1 MAFLCNPLNL
11 PYALQ
16 FDGNTAFREAAD
28 PSAVFFGGKYYLFLS
43 MNAGYFVTDDF
54 TSFSHRDYPPE
65 ISLYDYA
72 PDVCVCGDKLV
83 FCVRHPE
90 GGTAFLSSSD
100 PENLPLAG
108 FRSPVPYSDPCLFRD
123 DDGRLYYYY
132 GCSDRDPIYG
142 VALGDDF
149 QPLSAPVPLIA
160 ENRTE
165 RGYEYPGDGHL
176 APETQRPWIEGAW
189 MTKHGGRYYL
199 QYAAP
204 GTQFD
209 VYCDAVFVSSSP
221 LGPFSPAEN
230 NPFSYEPA
238 GFLTGAGHGSTF
250 LSPGGKPYHIA
261 TARISVNHMFE
272 RRIGLWRAGF
282 DRDGELFCDQR
293 FGDFPFDPESEP
305 FAPPEFMLLS
315 YRKKVTAS
323 SGTGAENVTDENI
336 RTWWTAAEDDPVP
349 TLTLDLGKEYPVSF
363 VQVNFADNR
372 EDLLR
377 AFRQPHGG
385 RYTDRVL
392 RPLRW
397 LLEGSGDGKAFFT
410 LADRR
415 DAAACL
421 PHELSGAREK
431 RLRYLRLTVT
441 GTPFSLPP
449 AVSGLRV
456 FGKGEGKKP
465 EKAILS
471 GIRTAPT
478 AASLSFRSK
487 GEDGFL
493 LLWGHRP
500 DKLYHAMTVWGRN
513 AADIRALTAGQKL
526 FVRADAINENG
537 VTEGDVL
544 EIK

>member
-1 MAFLCNPLNL
+1 MAYLCNPLNL

-16 FDGNTAFREAAD
+16 FDGDTAFREAAD

-54 TSFSHRDYPPE
+54 VSFAHRDYPPD

-72 PDVCVCGDKLV
+72 PDVCVRGDALV
-83 FCVRHPE
+83 FCVRHPA
-90 GGTAFLSSSD
+90 GGTAFLSSPD
-100 PENLPLAG
+100 PENKPFAVY
-108 FRSPVPYSDPCLFRD
+108 RSPVPYSDPCLFCD

-132 GCSDRDPIYG
+132 GCSDREPIYG
-142 VALGDDF
+142 VALDEAF
-149 QPLSAPVPLIA
+149 QPLSDPVPLIS
-160 ENRTE
+160 ENRAG
-165 RGYEYPGDGHL
+165 RGYEYPGDGHY

-230 NPFSYEPA
+230 NPFSYEPG

-250 LSPGGKPYHIA
+250 LSPDGRCFHIA

-282 DRDGELFCDQR
+282 DRDGGLFCDQR
-293 FGDFPFDPESEP
+293 FGDFPFDTEAAP
-305 FAPPEFMLLS
+305 FTPPEYMLLS
-315 YRKKVTAS
+315 CRKKVTAS
-323 SGTGAENVTDENI
+323 SGTGTENVTDENI
-336 RTWWTAAEDDPVP
+336 RTWWTASEADPAP

-377 AFRQPHGG
+377 TFRQPHGG
-385 RYTDRVL
+385 RYTDRET

-397 LLEGSGDGKAFFT
+397 LLEGSADGKRFLP

-415 DAAACL
+415 DAGTCL
-421 PHELSGAREK
+421 PHELISAGEK

-441 GTPFSLPP
+441 ETPFSLPP

-456 FGKGEGKKP
+456 FGKGEGRMP
-465 EKAILS
+465 EKAVLT
-471 GIRTAPT
+471 GTRTAPT
-478 AASLSFRSK
+478 AALLSFRSE

-500 DKLYHAMTVWGRN
+500 DRLYHAMTVWGKN
-513 AADIRALTAGQKL
+513 TADIRALTAGQKL
-526 FVRADAINENG
+526 FVRADAFNENG